1 MPRRARTLQSES
13 YFHVINRSS
22 RKTPLFERSKDYRDF
37 LRILREGLQRH
48 PVPLLAY
55 CVMSNHWHLVVGPV
69 GTGVLSTLL
78 HWVTT
83 THAVRFHTKRNTS
96 GQGPVYQGRFK
107 SHAIESAGSLLR
119 TIRYVERNALAA
131 NLVKRAEDWPW
142 ASLADRQ
149 RSVCA
154 LPLKSAAFLSSSSW
168 IQLVNSNQLLEDARP
183 RPVPE
188 LWESVETTFAK
199 ATVVRRSS
207 ARRRNRP
214 VPLRDLAENPGAG
227 KGGEK
232 RGRVGGRRRN
242 DQAHAHVERAKH
254 LRVIKLP
261 RALQP
266 LEQRRNRPALAIK

>member
-22 RKTPLFERSKDYRDF
+22 RKSPLFERSKDYREF

-83 THAVRFHTKRNTS
+83 THAVRFHAKRNTS

-107 SHAIESAGSLLR
+107 SHVIESAGTLLR
-119 TIRYVERNALAA
+119 AIRYVERNALAA
-131 NLVKRAEDWPW
+131 NLVRRAEDWPW
-142 ASLADRQ
+142 GSLADRQ

-154 LPLKSAAFLSSSSW
+154 LPLKGAAFLSSRSW
-168 IQLVNSNQLLEDARP
+168 IDLVNASQLLEDA
-183 RPVPE
+183 
-188 LWESVETTFAK
+188 
-199 ATVVRRSS
+199 
-207 ARRRNRP
+207 
-214 VPLRDLAENPGAG
+214 PLRDLAEDPGAG
-227 KGGEK
+227 KGGDK
-232 RGRVGGRRRN
+232 RRRVGGGRRN
-242 DQAHAHVERAKH
+242 DQAHAHVEGAKH

-261 RALQP
+261 RPLQP